1 MAGSG
6 KVPGQVLNDRF
17 RGRFRTTFRTTGSR
31 KVSGQVLNH
40 GFREGSGAGSER
52 QVPGRFRVS
61 FSNHQEVSGAGSD
74 SRVPG
79 RVRFMFE
86 YSTYIV
92 TMGMDMNEWLIAWI
106 VLLKAVRA
114 VCAPKCF

>member
-1 MAGSG
+1 
-6 KVPGQVLNDRF
+6 
-17 RGRFRTTFRTTGSR
+17 
-31 KVSGQVLNH
+31 
-40 GFREGSGAGSER
+40 
-52 QVPGRFRVS
+52 
-61 FSNHQEVSGAGSD
+61 
-74 SRVPG
+74 
-79 RVRFMFE
+79 MFE